1 MKPLLALLLCTFF
14 VGCRTNVTP
23 EAQVDDLKIT
33 TSIKTKLAGDM
44 GLKTVPNI
52 DVTSVNGI
60 VTLAGTVDSAAGKDQ
75 AETIAKSVPQ
85 VVKVINNLQVVPK
98 PTTSSLVLDSW
109 LFAFH
114 FANEAA

>member
-1 MKPLLALLLCTFF
+1 MKPLLAFLLCTFF
-14 VGCRTNVTP
+14 VGCRTNVSP

-33 TSIKTKLAGDM
+33 ASVKTKLASDM

-60 VTLAGTVDSAAGKDQ
+60 VTLAGTVDSAAAKDH

-85 VVKVINNLQVVPK
+85 VAKVINNLQVIAK
-98 PTTSSLVLDSW
+98 PTTSSLLSGRG
-109 LFAFH
+109 LFTLH
-114 FANEAA
+114 FANEPA

>member
-14 VGCRTNVTP
+14 VGCRTNVSP

-33 TSIKTKLAGDM
+33 ASVKTKLASEL

-60 VTLAGTVDSAAGKDQ
+60 VTLAGTVDSAAAKDQ

-85 VVKVINNLQVVPK
+85 VVRVVNNLQVIAK
-98 PTTSSLVLDSW
+98 PTTSSRVSDRW

-114 FANEAA
+114 PANEPA